1 MFYSGMVIHCQNAE
15 QWNELL
21 RMLEDSGYLWCTGR
35 EVFEET
41 SPYNRSQSSF
51 ICISDGTHESW
62 PARSFFRRGSSTIND
77 GDMEL
82 YSPPIEFEDLL
93 SPVSVDIDDLL

>member
-1 MFYSGMVIHCQNAE
+1 MFYPGMVIHCKNKL
-15 QWNELL
+15 QWNKLL

-35 EVFEET
+35 KVFAEF
-41 SPYNRSQSSF
+41 SPYSRSVSSF
-51 ICISDGTHESW
+51 ICISDDTHTNL
-62 PARSFFRRGSSTIND
+62 PVKSFFRRGSSTIND

-93 SPVSVDIDDLL
+93 SPVSVDIGDLL